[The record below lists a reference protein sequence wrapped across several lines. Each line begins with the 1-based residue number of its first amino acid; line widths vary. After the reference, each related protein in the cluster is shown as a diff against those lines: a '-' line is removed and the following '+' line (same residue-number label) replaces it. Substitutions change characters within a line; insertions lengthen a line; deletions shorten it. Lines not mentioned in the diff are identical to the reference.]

1 MRAKPSIYIPT
12 LYFAEGLPYT
22 IVALMSTV
30 FYKNIGVSNA
40 FIGMT
45 SFLTLPWT
53 LKFLWSPFVD
63 IYGTKRKWVLVAQ
76 AVLGCIALL
85 LIGAVFLPD
94 AEYVSLV
101 IFFIMALASATHDV
115 AIDGYYLDVLNKEQ
129 QAFYVGVRN
138 AAYKVAWLSGSGG
151 LVFLAG
157 SLAESTSLG
166 VKGGWAVSFAV
177 GAALLLICAAF
188 HTLALP
194 EPKTA
199 ATTKEG
205 AVHLS
210 PKEFFSVLS
219 TWLNQPRIAIVVFY
233 ILIFRLGDA
242 LMLKMAQPFLL
253 DPIAKGGLAISTA
266 DVGII
271 YGTVGMLFLLAGGII
286 GGALVSKYGLRK
298 CLLPTALIQNSAI
311 TLYWWLALA
320 KPAGSVNLLGFPL
333 TEMLSKMTDNPDVLR
348 WFDARLLLTISV
360 NSVEQFAYGLGT
372 AAYTVFLLSTVRS
385 EYKAAH
391 YAIATA
397 IMAFGVMIPGFIS
410 GWLQESL
417 GYERFF
423 LISFIASLPGMAA
436 IFALPLDNSSASEA
450 EEIVSKEMIV
460 GGLKPAPVAEKAESF
475 DQTKDS
481 EV

>member
-1 MRAKPSIYIPT
+1 VRAKPSIYIPT

-22 IVALMSTV
+22 IVVLMSTV
-30 FYKNIGVSNA
+30 FYKNIGVSNT

-101 IFFIMALASATHDV
+101 IFFVMALASATHDV
-115 AIDGYYLDVLNKEQ
+115 AIDGYYLDVLNREQ

-157 SLAESTSLG
+157 RLAENTALG
-166 VKGGWAVSFAV
+166 VKGGWAISFAV
-177 GAALLLICAAF
+177 CAVLLLICAAF
-188 HTLALP
+188 HTFFLP
-194 EPKTA
+194 EPKTSA
-199 ATTKEG
+199 LSKPGTVK
-205 AVHLS
+205 LS
-210 PKEFFSVLS
+210 PKEFLSVLV
-219 TWLNQPRIAIVVFY
+219 TWLDQSRVAVVVFY

-253 DPIAKGGLAISTA
+253 DPPDKGGLGITTA

-271 YGTVGMLFLLAGGII
+271 YGTVGMLFLLTGGII

-298 CLLPTALIQNSAI
+298 CLLPTALIQNGAI

-320 KPAGSVNLLGFPL
+320 KPHGPVSIFGFPL
-333 TEMLSKMTDNPDVLR
+333 TEALSRVTNNPEILR
-348 WFDARLLLTISV
+348 WFDARLFLTISV

-397 IMAFGVMIPGFIS
+397 IMALGVMIPGLIS

-417 GYERFF
+417 GYEKFF
-423 LISFIASLPGMAA
+423 LISFVASLPGMAA
-436 IFALPLDNSSASEA
+436 IFALPLDAKSGTEL
-450 EEIVSKEMIV
+450 E
-460 GGLKPAPVAEKAESF
+460 APVA
-475 DQTKDS
+475 D
-481 EV
+481 EVEGAAG

>member
-22 IVALMSTV
+22 IVVMMSTV

-40 FIGMT
+40 FIGWA

-53 LKFLWSPFVD
+53 LKFLWSPLVD
-63 IYGTKRKWVLVAQ
+63 VYGTKRKWVLVAQ
-76 AVLGCIALL
+76 AVLGCIALV

-101 IFFIMALASATHDV
+101 VFFIMALASATHDV

-157 SLAESTSLG
+157 KLAETTALG

-188 HTLALP
+188 HAFVLP
-194 EPKTA
+194 EPDVTPVTKT
-199 ATTKEG
+199 G
-205 AVHLS
+205 PSHLS
-210 PKEFFSVLS
+210 PKEFLSVLL
-219 TWLNQPRIAIVVFY
+219 TWLNQSRIAVVIFY

-253 DPIAKGGLAISTA
+253 DPVEKGGLAISTA

-298 CLLPTALIQNSAI
+298 CLLPTALIQNGAI
-311 TLYWWLALA
+311 TLYWWLALT
-320 KPAGSVNLLGFPL
+320 KPAGAVSVLGFPL
-333 TEMLSKMTDNPDVLR
+333 TETLSKMTSNPELLR
-348 WFDARLLLTISV
+348 WFDARLFLTISV

-372 AAYTVFLLSTVRS
+372 AAYTVFLLSTVKS

-410 GWLQESL
+410 GQLADSV

-423 LISFIASLPGMAA
+423 LISFLSSLPGMAA
-436 IFALPLDNSSASEA
+436 IFALPLDKPAAFEA
-450 EEIVSKEMIV
+450 QATVEQEKVTAE
-460 GGLKPAPVAEKAESF
+460 LKPDPVAEISDLKNE
-475 DQTKDS
+475 K
-481 EV
+481 

>member
-22 IVALMSTV
+22 IVVMMSTV

-40 FIGMT
+40 FIGWA

-53 LKFLWSPFVD
+53 LKFLWSPLVD
-63 IYGTKRKWVLVAQ
+63 VYGTKRKWVLVAQ
-76 AVLGCIALL
+76 AVLGCIALV
-85 LIGAVFLPD
+85 LIGAVYLPD

-157 SLAESTSLG
+157 KLAETTTLG
-166 VKGGWAVSFAV
+166 VKGGWAISFAV

-188 HTLALP
+188 HAFVLP
-194 EPKTA
+194 EPEVAPVSKGG
-199 ATTKEG
+199 TT
-205 AVHLS
+205 HLS
-210 PKEFFSVLS
+210 PKEFLSVLS
-219 TWLNQPRIAIVVFY
+219 TWLNQSRIAVVIFY

-253 DPIAKGGLAISTA
+253 DPVEKGGLAISTA

-286 GGALVSKYGLRK
+286 GGALVSKYGLKK
-298 CLLPTALIQNSAI
+298 CLLPTALIQNGAI
-311 TLYWWLALA
+311 VLYWWLALA
-320 KPAGSVNLLGFPL
+320 KPSGSVNVLGFPV
-333 TEMLSKMTDNPDVLR
+333 TENLSAMFNMVNNPGLMR
-348 WFDARLLLTISV
+348 WLDARLFLTISV

-372 AAYTVFLLSTVRS
+372 AAYTVFLLSTVKS
-385 EYKAAH
+385 GYKAAH

-410 GWLQESL
+410 GQLADSV

-423 LISFIASLPGMAA
+423 LISFLASLPGMAA
-436 IFALPLDNSSASEA
+436 IFALPLDKSAVDETMETV
-450 EEIVSKEMIV
+450 EEEKVIVE
-460 GGLKPAPVAEKAESF
+460 LKPDPDPVAEIAE
-475 DQTKDS
+475 TKS
-481 EV
+481 EE